1 LGKRE
6 INFIR
11 LQESLLNQRLPMSK
25 FKSLF
30 KILESTD

>member
-1 LGKRE
+1 LDKKQ

-11 LQESLLNQRLPMSK
+11 LQESLLNQKLPMSK